1 MLGRYSR
8 SAIISLL
15 ILVLIIPITSGATNK
30 NFLINT
36 ASVNGTQIPD
46 VEVRLSLQS
55 DTNYQRS
62 GNTNSRGELLFE
74 NIAEGVY
81 SVTISKA
88 GFVTIIENVDISL
101 LNTKTFY
108 LRHTGFKVISGNVY
122 KDSNNN
128 NIFEAGEQGI
138 SNATVKVTNVT
149 TNETYSVNTDENGQY
164 RIEVPDAQNYKVK
177 ASYSTSEYE
186 LPNSI
191 TPTDYVDYSVNIPL
205 TVKGDIIGKVTTDDG
220 KPLFG
225 IQVFLKGTSVS
236 YTSTDLG
243 GFFKFSVK
251 PGTYFLEVE
260 FMDYEKYTTESFNLT
275 QEEQK
280 EITIILSKQKGKF
293 TYEIKAEDGKA
304 LSEVEAEILK
314 TGSGVLVEKLTKA
327 SGTIEL
333 VPGVYT
339 LKADAKGYNPSEIN
353 FEITKEGISKSLT
366 LKVANGSLKVLL
378 KNSKGNPISGVSIL
392 VDGVQKGTSD
402 NSGTIVISDL
412 PPKEYQVVASS
423 TMYGKV
429 TQIVKVEGETEK
441 EINLVLESNIIIQ
454 ALPII
459 IIAAFFVIVF
469 LLKKNLKRIG
479 LPKLEPIQQS
489 PDKSQAQEALI
500 QTHSQDIPPRQPSTE
515 GRSVPIKKSKLK
527 TRKSLKGLPKKPS
540 KNKGNP

>member
-378 KNSKGNPISGVSIL
+378 KNSKGSPISGVSIL